1 MEQPSAVPRGA
12 KIVGCTPWLRIKTA
26 IDVTSNLSRLG
37 LSTLACMLFA
47 TSMQARADD
56 TNSSRTVPSYD
67 RPAFGFGTSAL
78 PAGGFA
84 IEQGMP
90 DWSLTKQDGVRAS
103 QFMTDS
109 LLRVGVGHGLELQ
122 VGSTPFNWLMQRAGG
137 VSQRITGRGDTVLSL
152 KVAPPSSNPAWSWA
166 ALGTVEFSD
175 GADGLRLPQR
185 AYTLGVT
192 VAQQLDERTTLG
204 YFAQWQRLGNHGA
217 YQLAGNYG
225 YAINKVWSVY
235 GEMVGLHQSGRSGA
249 LVGAGFTYLPN
260 ARLQWDIS
268 FDRGFAGTAPAWMLG
283 LGVAF
288 YFGR

>member
-1 MEQPSAVPRGA
+1 MRLFRKKAAKRGM
-12 KIVGCTPWLRIKTA
+12 C
-26 IDVTSNLSRLG
+26 DLSRLALG
-37 LSTLACMLFA
+37 TLACMLFV
-47 TSMQARADD
+47 TSTPAKADD
-56 TNSSRTVPSYD
+56 ADSGNTAPSYD

-84 IEQGMP
+84 IEQGLP
-90 DWSLTKQDGVRAS
+90 DWSLSKQDGVRTS

-122 VGSTPFNWLMQRAGG
+122 VGSTPFNWLMQSAGG
-137 VSQRITGRGDTVLSL
+137 VSQRITGRGDTVLSV
-152 KVAPPSSNPAWSWA
+152 KIAPPSSNPAWSWA
-166 ALGTVEFSD
+166 ALGTVEFPD

-192 VAQQLDERTTLG
+192 VAQQLNERTTLG
-204 YFAQWQRLGNHGA
+204 YFAQWQRSGNHGT

-225 YAINKVWSVY
+225 YAINKVWGVY

-249 LVGAGFTYLPN
+249 LVGAGLTYLPN
-260 ARLQWDIS
+260 VRLQWDLS
-268 FDRGFAGTAPAWMLG
+268 LDRGFVGTAPAWMAG